1 MQRNYVPEAAG
12 ILLFLV
18 LATIGIAW
26 SRGDITVSSW
36 FYIAGSWPVGELVPW
51 RQLYLIDRFPAVA
64 LVVAGL
70 LLAVGSRWKVA
81 LKPWRRW
88 SVFLVLYLAIGP
100 GLIVNTG
107 FKDGWGRPRPR
118 EIVQFGGKKEFHQPW
133 QPGVRGGGR
142 SFPSG
147 HASAAFFMMAP
158 FFIYRCRRPDLARR
172 WLLGGVMYGIVMSV
186 ARITQGGHFLSDNL
200 WAFGMV
206 YLTGLALAVLMK
218 LDQE

>member
-1 MQRNYVPEAAG
+1 MQRNYLAEAVG
-12 ILLFLV
+12 ILCFLV

-26 SRGDITVSSW
+26 SKGDIAVSSW
-36 FYIAGSWPVGELVPW
+36 FYIAGGWPVGELVPW
-51 RQLYLIDRFPAVA
+51 RQLYLIDRFPAVGLA
-64 LVVAGL
+64 VAGL
-70 LLAVGSRWKVA
+70 LLAAGSRWKAA

-147 HASAAFFMMAP
+147 HASAAFFMLAP
-158 FFIYRCRRPDLARR
+158 FFIYRRRRADLARR
-172 WLLGGVMYGIVMSV
+172 WLIGGVLYGIMMSV